1 MSILAFPNP
10 IYQPAMRIITAI
22 TNAPMAQVT
31 TSFDHLYLTGS
42 IVRLDIP
49 LGFGMQLANQ
59 QFGEILSIPTPTTF
73 TMSLDTT
80 LFDAFVLPV
89 GWPATSASAVGF
101 PVSAQAAMVVPF
113 AEDNKTLKSAV
124 QNTLP
129 HLAT

>member
-10 IYQPAMRIITAI
+10 IFQPAMRIITAI
-22 TNAPMAQVT
+22 TNAPIAQVT

-49 LGFGMQLANQ
+49 LGFGMQQANKK
-59 QFGEILSIPTPTTF
+59 FGPIVVTGPTTF
-73 TMSLDTT
+73 TIAIDTSK
-80 LFDAFVLPV
+80 FDAFSM
-89 GWPATSASAVGF
+89 PAGYPQNAQSAMA
-101 PVSAQAAMVVPF
+101 VPF
-113 AEDNKTLKSAV
+113 AEINSLLTSAV

>member
-22 TNAPMAQVT
+22 TNAPLAQVT

-49 LGFGMQLANQ
+49 LGFGMQQANQ
-59 QFGEILSIPTPTTF
+59 QFGEILTIPSPTTF

-80 LFDAFVLPV
+80 QFDAFSTPSDY
-89 GWPATSASAVGF
+89 PQN
-101 PVSAQAAMVVPF
+101 AQYAQVVPF
-113 AEDNKTLKSAV
+113 AEDSDTLLSAV

-129 HLAT
+129 HLAS